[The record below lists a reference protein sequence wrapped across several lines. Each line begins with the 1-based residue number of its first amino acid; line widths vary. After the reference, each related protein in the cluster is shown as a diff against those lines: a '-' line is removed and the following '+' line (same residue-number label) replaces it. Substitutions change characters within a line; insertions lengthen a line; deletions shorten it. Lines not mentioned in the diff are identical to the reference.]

1 MPGKNQREQL
11 RIDRERAKQDKERA
25 RRNQLYLDFL
35 DAVEKG
41 EKRNFQQY
49 KDHQNYIAKRDA
61 ERAKAREEEEKIT
74 KQRIA
79 QAKIGAKTANLT
91 AKVNKLL
98 KSGAGEILKQSNLTE
113 TLTTSIKQAEKSTGD
128 VQKGYNLITEAQL
141 TGIQA
146 IKDGGLNAKQ
156 FMADLEEQFEGMSEE
171 AKAAFDSMRDDLE
184 KFAGDAEKSGDGL
197 RNALNID
204 AKDLDGLEGAREK
217 LKQLS
222 AIASSPA
229 LMGAAAIGL
238 TVKFMKDFASAAL
251 DVRKEL
257 GTGAGDSAMLAANIK
272 SASFYANLLGGDGEK
287 AATAITSLTREFG
300 SLDAVT
306 PRVSAGVAEITA
318 QFGIG
323 GENLAKLTKQMS
335 TLNGQSIETN
345 INTLKTVGNL
355 ARAARVAPAD
365 VLNDMAESS
374 ETFAKFAD
382 EGGENLAKAAIEA
395 RKLGLELKDV
405 DAIAES
411 LLDFEASIEKQ
422 MEASVLIGRQLNLDR
437 ARQLSLDGDLVG
449 LQKEIVKQ
457 VGGAEQLSKMNVV
470 QRKALADAVG
480 LEVSQ
485 LTKLAAG
492 QKALNA
498 ESEGSAAAMLK
509 FALAGAAAGALVGL
523 IGGTLISIIPG
534 IVASTGIGAGIAAA
548 MQKQGLKTLG
558 KGAAYGGVVGALAG
572 GVVGASTTNVKG
584 ALPSGTTKMAEGG
597 VLVGEAGVEAVL
609 PLPAAG
615 IKTDMTESNTLLRQ
629 LISQNEVL
637 MNKLT
642 NKVSDLALSS

>member
-1 MPGKNQREQL
+1 MANERDLKNARE
-11 RIDRERAKQDKERA
+11 IAKANEAAAKTAKERA
-25 RRNQLYLDFL
+25 AHEKDIRDYSNASLRASLSARGITKEEFL
-35 DAVEKG
+35 DSQ
-41 EKRNFQQY
+41 KR
-49 KDHQNYIAKRDA
+49 
-61 ERAKAREEEEKIT
+61 AREEAEIT
-74 KQRIA
+74 KEKKE
-79 QAKIGAKTANLT
+79 QAKVGLKTANLT
-91 AKVNKLL
+91 SKVNKLL
-98 KSGAGEILKQSNLTE
+98 KSGAGEILKQSNLTK
-113 TLTTSIKQAEKSTGD
+113 TLNVSMEQAQKHTGD

-146 IKDGGLNAKQ
+146 IKDGTMNAKE
-156 FMADLEEQFEGMSEE
+156 FMANLEEQFEGMSEE
-171 AKAAFDSMRDDLE
+171 AKSSFESMRDDLK
-184 KFAGDAEKSGDGL
+184 KFAEDAEKAGEGL
-197 RNALNID
+197 SDALNID

-257 GTGAGDSAMLAANIK
+257 GTGAADSAMLAANIK
-272 SASFYANLLGGDGEK
+272 SASFYATLLGGDGEK
-287 AATAITSLTREFG
+287 AATAVTSLTREFG

-306 PRVSAGVAEITA
+306 PRVTAGVSEITA

-335 TLNGQSIETN
+335 VLNGQSIETN

-355 ARAARVAPAD
+355 AKAARVAPAD
-365 VLNDMAESS
+365 VLNDMAEST

-422 MEASVLIGRQLNLDR
+422 MEASVLIGRQLNLER
-437 ARQLSLDGDLVG
+437 ARELSLAGDLEGV
-449 LQKEIVKQ
+449 LAEVKNQ

-509 FALAGAAAGALVGL
+509 FALAGAAAGALIGL
-523 IGGTLISIIPG
+523 IGGTLVSIIPG
-534 IVASTGIGAGIAAA
+534 IVASTGIGTAIAGA

-584 ALPSGTTKMAEGG
+584 ALPSGTTKLAEGG

-609 PLPAAG
+609 PLPSTG
-615 IKTDMTESNTLLRQ
+615 IKTDMTESNRLLRQ
-629 LISQNEVL
+629 LISQNEIL
-637 MNKLT
+637 MNRLT
-642 NKVSDLALSS
+642 NKVGDLALSS

>member
-1 MPGKNQREQL
+1 MANERDLKNARE
-11 RIDRERAKQDKERA
+11 IAKANEAAAKTAKERA
-25 RRNQLYLDFL
+25 AHEKDIRDYSNASLRASLSARGITKEEFL
-35 DAVEKG
+35 DSQ
-41 EKRNFQQY
+41 KR
-49 KDHQNYIAKRDA
+49 
-61 ERAKAREEEEKIT
+61 AREEAEIT
-74 KQRIA
+74 KEKKE
-79 QAKIGAKTANLT
+79 QAKVGLKTANLT
-91 AKVNKLL
+91 SKVNKLL
-98 KSGAGEILKQSNLTE
+98 KSGAGEILKQSNLTK
-113 TLTTSIKQAEKSTGD
+113 TLNVSMEQAQKHTGD
-128 VQKGYNLITEAQL
+128 VQRGYNLITEAQL

-146 IKDGGLNAKQ
+146 IKDGTMNAKE
-156 FMADLEEQFEGMSEE
+156 FMANLEEQFEGMSEE
-171 AKAAFDSMRDDLE
+171 AKSSFESMRDDLK
-184 KFAGDAEKSGDGL
+184 KFAEDAEKSGDGL

-204 AKDLDGLEGAREK
+204 AKDLDGLESAREK

-257 GTGAGDSAMLAANIK
+257 GTGAADSAMLAANIK
-272 SASFYANLLGGDGEK
+272 SASFYATLLGGDGDK

-306 PRVSAGVAEITA
+306 PRVTAGVSEITA

-365 VLNDMAESS
+365 VLNDMAEST

-382 EGGENLAKAAIEA
+382 KGGENLAKAAIEA

-422 MEASVLIGRQLNLDR
+422 MEASVLIGRQLNLER
-437 ARQLSLDGDLVG
+437 ARELSLAGDLEGV
-449 LQKEIVKQ
+449 LAEVKNQ

-509 FALAGAAAGALVGL
+509 FALAGAAAGALIGL
-523 IGGTLISIIPG
+523 IGGTLVSIIPG
-534 IVASTGIGAGIAAA
+534 IVASTGIGTAIAGA

-584 ALPSGTTKMAEGG
+584 ALPSGTTKLAEGG

-609 PLPAAG
+609 PLPSTG
-615 IKTDMTESNTLLRQ
+615 IKTDMTESNRLLRQ
-629 LISQNEVL
+629 LISQNEIL
-637 MNKLT
+637 MNRLT
-642 NKVSDLALSS
+642 NKVGDLALSS